1 MSELQV
7 ASPFRV
13 LLVGLGN
20 RGTMWSQVINSLQGA
35 EITAAMDIDENRREI
50 FRSNNPTVPLHASLE
65 DALSLG
71 RYDCAVLVTPP
82 DGHLGQAS
90 AIFAAGLPL
99 MAEKPLT
106 VDLPES
112 LEIVR
117 MAAERN
123 LPLSVCLNFRYLP
136 VSQKKRELV
145 LSGMCGMPGM
155 GQFVYQ
161 RNRDG
166 LRPGLNRYPL
176 TMQHPMMLEQTI
188 HHLDLIR
195 YCYDREVLSI
205 ACRTWNP
212 PWSMYA
218 HDSSVQCLLTM
229 EDGLEVNYVGTWTS
243 GWNEPHFLWRT
254 DCTDGV
260 ILQRDL
266 FSDIAIARRTDPF
279 PQAIEIAE
287 ARPYYDD
294 TAALFAAFIAAVRE
308 GGPPPCDGRDHLK
321 SLALCFAGIESSEGS
336 KVIDLSDF
344 YARNGLAPL
353 I

>member
-1 MSELQV
+1 MP
-7 ASPFRV
+7 PFRL

-20 RGTMWSQVINSLQGA
+20 RGTMWSEVIASAPDAVIAG
-35 EITAAMDIDENRREI
+35 AMDIEEHRREA
-50 FRSNNPTVPLHASLE
+50 FRAGHPDVPLFADL
-65 DALSLG
+65 DAAIAAG
-71 RYDCAVLVTPP
+71 GYDAVVLVTPP
-82 DGHLGQAS
+82 DGHLRQAR

-106 VDLPES
+106 VELADAVS
-112 LEIVR
+112 IVR
-117 MAAERN
+117 MADDAGVA
-123 LPLSVCLNFRYLP
+123 LSVCLNFRYLP

-145 LSGMCGMPGM
+145 LSRTCGAPGM

-176 TMQHPMMLEQTI
+176 VMEDPMMLEQSI

-229 EDGLEVNYVGTWTS
+229 EGGLEVNYVGTWTS

-254 DCTDGV
+254 DCEDGA
-260 ILQRDL
+260 ILQREL
-266 FSDIAIARRTDPF
+266 FSDIAIARRADAAPL
-279 PQAIEIAE
+279 PVGIAR
-287 ARPYYDD
+287 ARAYYDD
-294 TAALFAAFIAAVRE
+294 TAALLSAFIASIRAGE
-308 GGPPPCDGRDHLK
+308 PPPCDGRDHLRT
-321 SLALCFAGIESSEGS
+321 LALCFAGLESSR
-336 KVIDLSDF
+336 KDVVVRMQDF
-344 YARNGLAPL
+344 YDRTGLTPYL
-353 I
+353 

>member
-1 MSELQV
+1 MP
-7 ASPFRV
+7 PFRL

-20 RGTMWSQVINSLQGA
+20 RGTMWSEVIASLPDAGIA
-35 EITAAMDIDENRREI
+35 GAMDIDEHRRET
-50 FRSNNPTVPLHASLE
+50 FRAKHPEVPLFADLDE
-65 DALSLG
+65 ALAAGGYDAV
-71 RYDCAVLVTPP
+71 VLVTPP
-82 DGHLGQAS
+82 DGHLSQAR

-106 VDLPES
+106 VNLDDAVT
-112 LEIVR
+112 IVR
-117 MAAERN
+117 MAEDAG
-123 LPLSVCLNFRYLP
+123 LALSVCLNFRYLP

-145 LSGMCGMPGM
+145 RSQACGAPGM

-176 TMQHPMMLEQTI
+176 VMEDPMMLEQSI

-195 YCYDREVLSI
+195 YCYDREVVSI

-229 EDGLEVNYVGTWTS
+229 AGGLEVNYIGTWTS

-254 DCTDGV
+254 DCEDGA

-266 FSDIAIARRTDPF
+266 FTDIALARRGDPV
-279 PQAIEIAE
+279 PQPIEIAE
-287 ARPYYDD
+287 ARAYYDD
-294 TAALFAAFIAAVRE
+294 TAALLSAFIASRRA
-308 GGPPPCDGRDHLK
+308 GSPPPCDGRDHLRT
-321 SLALCFAGIESSEGS
+321 LALCFAGLESSRNG
-336 KVIDLSDF
+336 VVVRMQDF
-344 YARNGLAPL
+344 YDRNGLTPFL
-353 I
+353 